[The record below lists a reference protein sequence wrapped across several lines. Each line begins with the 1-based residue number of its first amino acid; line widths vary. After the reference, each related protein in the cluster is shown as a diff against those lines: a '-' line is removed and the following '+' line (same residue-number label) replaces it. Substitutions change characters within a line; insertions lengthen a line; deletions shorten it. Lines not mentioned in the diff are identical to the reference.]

1 MFDRIKKFFFPIVL
15 LICLFVIL
23 SALYIEHILSIPA
36 CKLCLYQRIP
46 YILSIIIC
54 FFGYFFYSN
63 KIFIYL
69 LIFAFLSSL
78 FISGYHLGIE
88 NSIFTEFLGCI
99 NENLNSINIDWF
111 EEKSMCI
118 VLTSKGYP
126 EKFKNNIEIDELPK
140 LKLKDNE
147 YIFHAGTKIL
157 NNRIYSNGGRVL
169 NFVSKTKNLKEGR
182 NNLIRLLDSLNWKNG
197 YSLQECHPREEPDS

>member
-1 MFDRIKKFFFPIVL
+1 
-15 LICLFVIL
+15 
-23 SALYIEHILSIPA
+23 
-36 CKLCLYQRIP
+36 
-46 YILSIIIC
+46 
-54 FFGYFFYSN
+54 
-63 KIFIYL
+63 
-69 LIFAFLSSL
+69 
-78 FISGYHLGIE
+78 
-88 NSIFTEFLGCI
+88 
-99 NENLNSINIDWF
+99 
-111 EEKSMCI
+111 MCI

-197 YSLQECHPREEPDS
+197 YFRRDIGFKIIS